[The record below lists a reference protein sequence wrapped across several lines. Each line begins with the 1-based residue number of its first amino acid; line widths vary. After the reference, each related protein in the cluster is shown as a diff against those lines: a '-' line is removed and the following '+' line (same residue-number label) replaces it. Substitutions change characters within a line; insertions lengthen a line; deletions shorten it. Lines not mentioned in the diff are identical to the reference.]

1 MTGHLQQQ
9 CGAVLLASCG
19 GTLGHLSLIH
29 PVRSE
34 GLSWLGTLVSVPIL
48 GFYYW
53 GVLAQRIL
61 GARSLNDTDGRD
73 ARRLPESALPLH
85 QWCCPVP
92 LRWVRDFWQ
101 ILPVISALC

>member
-9 CGAVLLASCG
+9 RGAVLLASCG

-53 GVLAQRIL
+53 RVLAQRIL
-61 GARSLNDTDGRD
+61 GARSLNDTDGEYT
-73 ARRLPESALPLH
+73 RRLSESTLPLH
-85 QWCCPVP
+85 Q
-92 LRWVRDFWQ
+92 
-101 ILPVISALC
+101 